1 MPERISCDKE
11 RPHNL
16 EKKDNQNI
24 YFTPGIKHNLISVG
38 QFIQN
43 GFKVLMENGHYI
55 IYEKDRTKKLVVVVQ
70 ITKN

>member
-24 YFTPGIKHNLISVG
+24 YFTK
-38 QFIQN
+38 
-43 GFKVLMENGHYI
+43 E
-55 IYEKDRTKKLVVVVQ
+55 
-70 ITKN
+70 TKNIESKKIPPQEVL